1 MSSSPVKLFLL
12 GFGIPA
18 LVMVACGTSVRAQNG
33 WGLGI
38 VNGEFHFTDLTR
50 GRVVKIDR
58 SGRLNVFFEDIH
70 CHNLAPGYDGRIYG
84 EAVGTNSGG
93 DGGVVGVW
101 SLTAEGEK
109 GWVMSPTGQTLSG
122 VWISRDEIGNSYG
135 WEGELN
141 ITSRI
146 VQRGPSGEIS
156 ILGGGE
162 WGQADGVGTSARFA
176 YIGGLATT
184 RGGAIY
190 VTDSGHLR
198 RVQPDGTVQTV
209 VQNIVSER
217 TGGLPGQASLF
228 NHSVG
233 VAVSE
238 NETVYIA
245 DHYNLRVMRWD
256 RNSGASIAWNGAD
269 WLSSLTDNGIG
280 WYPGGVAV
288 DGTDV
293 YVLEVL
299 IAPPLVADLVGSP
312 RIRKILPDG
321 SSTFVASVAS
331 TPMRL
336 GAAGVGVLLILGL
349 ALLGRRLRGKRRSSK

>member
-1 MSSSPVKLFLL
+1 MSNSPLTRSLL
-12 GFGIPA
+12 GFGLPA
-18 LVMVACGTSVRAQNG
+18 LLLVAFGSSVHAQNG
-33 WGLGI
+33 WGLAV

-58 SGRLNVFFEDIH
+58 SGRVNVFFEDIH

-84 EAVGTNSGG
+84 EAVGTGSGG
-93 DGGVVGVW
+93 VGGVVGVW
-101 SLTAEGEK
+101 SLTANGEK
-109 GWVMSPTGQTLSG
+109 GWVMPPTGQPLSG

-135 WEGELN
+135 WDGEPD

-146 VQRGPSGEIS
+146 VRRGPSGEIS

-162 WGQADGVGTSARFA
+162 WGQADGVGASARFA

-184 RGGAIY
+184 RGGVVY

-198 RVQPDGTVQTV
+198 RVQPDGTVDTV

-217 TGGLPGQASLF
+217 TGGLPGEASLF

-256 RNSGASIAWNGAD
+256 RNNGASIAWNGAD
-269 WLSSLTDNGIG
+269 WLSRLTDNGIG

-288 DGTDV
+288 DGTDL

-299 IAPPLVADLVGSP
+299 IAPPFLADLVGSP
-312 RIRKILPDG
+312 RIRRILPDG
-321 SSTFVASVAS
+321 SSTSVASVAS
-331 TPMRL
+331 TPMRV
-336 GAAGVGVLLILGL
+336 GAAGIGVLLVLGL
-349 ALLGRRLRGKRRSSK
+349 ALLGRRLRGKRRSSG

>member
-1 MSSSPVKLFLL
+1 MSSSKMTRLL
-12 GFGIPA
+12 LVFGLPA
-18 LVMVACGTSVRAQNG
+18 LLTVAFGSSVRAQNG

-38 VNGEFHFTDLTR
+38 VDGEFHFTDLTR

-58 SGRLNVFFEDIH
+58 SGRLNVLFENIH

-84 EAVGTNSGG
+84 ESVGSNSGG

-101 SLTAEGEK
+101 SLTADGEK
-109 GWVMSPTGQTLSG
+109 GWVMPPTGQSLSG
-122 VWISRDEIGNSYG
+122 VWIARDEIGNSYA
-135 WEGELN
+135 WEGELD

-146 VQRGPSGEIS
+146 VRRGPSGEIS
-156 ILGGGE
+156 ILGGSE
-162 WGQADGVGTSARFA
+162 WGQADGVGASARFGN
-176 YIGGLATT
+176 IGGLAST
-184 RGGAIY
+184 RDGVVY

-198 RVQPDGTVQTV
+198 RVQHDGTVDTV
-209 VQNIVSER
+209 AQNIVSER

-233 VAVSE
+233 VAVSGD
-238 NETVYIA
+238 ETVYIA

-256 RNSGASIAWNGAD
+256 RNNGASIVWNGAD
-269 WLSSLTDNGIG
+269 WLSRLTSNGIG

-288 DGTDV
+288 DGADL

-321 SSTFVASVAS
+321 SSTSVASVAS
-331 TPMRL
+331 TPMRA
-336 GAAGVGVLLILGL
+336 GAGGVGVLLILGV
-349 ALLGRRLRGKRRSSK
+349 ALLVRRLRGKRRASG